1 LTESLERALDEPD
14 TRLVVIGGGISGLV
28 AAREC
33 ARPGFQVTLLEAS
46 DRLGGSVG
54 RVSVA
59 GLTVDSGAES
69 FATRGGHVAEL
80 IDELGLTDQIVQP
93 LAAGAWLQLRDKSVP
108 IPKGGVLG
116 IPGSPLA
123 RDVVAALGWRDALR
137 AYADRLMPVMKI
149 GHEHNFGALVR
160 RRMGQAVL
168 DKLVAPVTTGVY
180 SAAPDD
186 LEVDAA
192 APRLNQLLTQLGSL
206 SGAVTELRAA
216 AKPGSAALGL
226 RGGMFR
232 LVDAIEADARAR
244 GAQIRTGSGVA
255 GLREWAPVTEHA
267 QETSAQDAAAQETS
281 AQDAAVGTDR
291 PARWSVVLADGQ
303 TLDADVVLIATPAA
317 EALELLRTAAPSS
330 ARLAD
335 LDWPHGTPVELAT
348 LVVRASA
355 LNDAPRGTGLL
366 VADEA
371 PFEAKAL
378 THSTAKWPWLAEA
391 TGPDVH
397 VVRLSYGRVGS
408 ESPVHALDDD
418 EFCAIA
424 TREAAGLLNIPFQ
437 ASDVLGFARTRWV
450 NAVPHAVTGERERIN
465 AVHAAVNGVEGLE
478 VSGSW
483 LAGTG
488 LSSTIP
494 DAKEAAARVR
504 GLRWKSLTEKD

>member
-1 LTESLERALDEPD
+1 
-14 TRLVVIGGGISGLV
+14 V
-28 AAREC
+28 
-33 ARPGFQVTLLEAS
+33 LEAS

-54 RVSVA
+54 RVNV
-59 GLTVDSGAES
+59 GGMTVDSRAES
-69 FATRGGHVAEL
+69 FATRGGHVAGL
-80 IDELGLTDQIVQP
+80 IDELGLSDQIVEP
-93 LAAGAWLQLRDKSVP
+93 LAAGAWLQLRDKAVP

-116 IPGSPLA
+116 IPSSPLA
-123 RDVVAALGWRDALR
+123 SDVVAALGWKDALR

-149 GHEHNFGALVR
+149 GHEHNFGVLVR

-226 RGGMFR
+226 RGGMAR
-232 LVDAIEADARAR
+232 LVDALEADARAR
-244 GAQIRTGSGVA
+244 GAEIRTGSAVA
-255 GLREWAPVTEHA
+255 GLREWEPATELGPTPPVPNDSENRSAVPVGIGVTPDNASTSSATDGSATE
-267 QETSAQDAAAQETS
+267 
-281 AQDAAVGTDR
+281 R
-291 PARWSVVLADGQ
+291 PARWNVVLADAQ
-303 TLDADVVLIATPAA
+303 ALSADVVLIATPAA
-317 EALELLRTAAPSS
+317 AALDLLRTAAPST
-330 ARLAD
+330 AGLAD
-335 LDWPHGTPVELAT
+335 LDWPQGSPVELAT
-348 LVVRASA
+348 LVVRAHA

-378 THSTAKWPWLAEA
+378 THSTAKWPWLAET

-408 ESPVHALDDD
+408 DNPAHALDDD
-418 EFCAIA
+418 DFRTLA
-424 TREAAGLLNIPFQ
+424 TREAAGLLNIPLR
-437 ASDVLGFARTRWV
+437 ASDVLGFARTRWI
-450 NAVPHAVTGERERIN
+450 NAVPHAVRGERERIK
-465 AVHAAVNGVEGLE
+465 AVHAAVTDVEGLE

-488 LSSTIP
+488 LASTIP
-494 DAKEAAARVR
+494 DAKEAASRVR

>member
-1 LTESLERALDEPD
+1 MTESLERALDEPD

-46 DRLGGSVG
+46 ERLGGSVG

-123 RDVVAALGWRDALR
+123 RDVVAALGWKDALR

-267 QETSAQDAAAQETS
+267 QETSAQDAA
-281 AQDAAVGTDR
+281 VGTDR

-391 TGPDVH
+391 TGSDVH

-488 LSSTIP
+488 LASTIP

>member
-1 LTESLERALDEPD
+1 MSEPLERALNEPD
-14 TRLVVIGGGISGLV
+14 TRVVVIGGGVSGLV

-33 ARPGFQVTLLEAS
+33 ARPGFRVTVVESS
-46 DRLGGSVG
+46 DRLGGTVG
-54 RVSVA
+54 RVSV
-59 GLTVDSGAES
+59 GGITVDSGAES
-69 FATRGGHVAEL
+69 FATRGGHVADL
-80 IDELGLTDQIVQP
+80 IDELGLTEQVVQP
-93 LAAGAWLQLRDKSVP
+93 LSAGAWLQLRDRAVP

-116 IPGSPLA
+116 IPSSPLA
-123 RDVVAALGWRDALR
+123 RDVVAALGWKDAMR

-192 APRLNQLLTQLGSL
+192 APRMNQLLTQLGSL

-226 RGGMFR
+226 RGGMAR
-232 LVDAIEADARAR
+232 LVDALEADARAR
-244 GAQIRTGSGVA
+244 GAEIRTGSAVA
-255 GLREWAPVTEHA
+255 ELREWEPDVEPRNAETELPESEA
-267 QETSAQDAAAQETS
+267 EATDAE
-281 AQDAAVGTDR
+281 R
-291 PARWSVVLADGQ
+291 PARWRVVLADGQ
-303 TLDADVVLIATPAA
+303 TLVADVVLIATPASA
-317 EALELLRTAAPSS
+317 ALELLRTAAPST
-330 ARLAD
+330 ARLAG
-335 LDWPHGTPVELAT
+335 LDWPQGSAVELAT
-348 LVVRASA
+348 LVVRAAA

-378 THSTAKWPWLAEA
+378 THSTAKWSWLAES

-408 ESPVHALDDD
+408 ENPAHALDDD
-418 EFCAIA
+418 EFRALA
-424 TREAAGLLNIPFQ
+424 TREAAGLLNIPLQ
-437 ASDVLGFARTRWV
+437 ASDVLGFARTRWI
-450 NAVPHAVTGERERIN
+450 NAIPHAVTGQRERIK
-465 AVHAAVNGVEGLE
+465 AVHAAVNRVEGLE

-488 LSSTIP
+488 LASTIP
-494 DAKEAAARVR
+494 DAKEAASRVR